1 ESVRAFHPNIAFV
14 QKYFKTFY
22 IGDLI
27 GDDNKK
33 TTKYD
38 DQALKDD
45 FEQLRQKRYCKSTSW
60 LPYLITILFYII
72 AGIQHDFGHLSV
84 FNQPSRNHAFH
95 RFFLGFIKRGSA
107 DWWNNMHF
115 QHHSKP
121 NSIDKDPDTRVEP
134 LFLLG
139 NVIPIRK
146 AKVNA
151 KYGKTGTL

>member
-1 ESVRAFHPNIAFV
+1 MNVHLLTFRRNRRAIVVRIFLQLSTYFMSISRYKRIYDVTKWNKHPGGQTILNHYAGQDSTESVRAFHPNIAFV

-72 AGIQHDFGHLSV
+72 AGAQCG
-84 FNQPSRNHAFH
+84 
-95 RFFLGFIKRGSA
+95 
-107 DWWNNMHF
+107 
-115 QHHSKP
+115 
-121 NSIDKDPDTRVEP
+121 
-134 LFLLG
+134 
-139 NVIPIRK
+139 
-146 AKVNA
+146 
-151 KYGKTGTL
+151 